1 MSVPISIVR
10 SNSSTKSQQLA
21 ELLHFPASPNYSCE
35 RHACAFPSW
44 PDRPTL
50 NSPDLSAHS
59 EDSGFFSDLDL
70 AGHSVGMQRV
80 RSNQRPSN
88 YLELEFEDDDED
100 DSSDNSCAVSLSSTP
115 ETQRKPPKRSTE
127 LMRLQTLLN
136 PSLPQSKRSLS
147 VASISPQPQ
156 TLPTFATLTSA
167 TNICLSLEQLYSI
180 TRGGASQSCDI

>member
-88 YLELEFEDDDED
+88 YLELEFEEDDED

-115 ETQRKPPKRSTE
+115 ETQRKPPKRCDSKSIIANE
-127 LMRLQTLLN
+127 LR
-136 PSLPQSKRSLS
+136 RERI
-147 VASISPQPQ
+147 ASSRCKKNVR
-156 TLPTFATLTSA
+156 F
-167 TNICLSLEQLYSI
+167 
-180 TRGGASQSCDI
+180 GHK